1 MALKLIRLELAR
13 TPEFPEGSQ
22 KHGYEFVAP
31 LRADGHIDRD
41 EWQRYRQACSV
52 LRFWDDADDEH
63 GVLIRGPGEHWAFSY
78 AVGDADDEP
87 IQRFASHAFREG
99 EYVTI
104 TEHDGV
110 ARPFRVVWLMD
121 PPALKGGAASGR

>member
-1 MALKLIRLELAR
+1 VTLKLIRLELAR
-13 TPEFPEGSQ
+13 TAEFPEGSR

-31 LRADGHIDRD
+31 LGGDGHIDRA
-41 EWQRYRQACSV
+41 EWKRYGQACSV
-52 LRFWDDADDEH
+52 LRFWGEADDEH
-63 GVLIRGPGEHWAFSY
+63 GVLMRAPGEHWAFSY
-78 AVGDADDEP
+78 TPGDQDDEP

-110 ARPFRVVWLMD
+110 PRPFRVAWIKD
-121 PPALKGGAASGR
+121 PPALKGAH